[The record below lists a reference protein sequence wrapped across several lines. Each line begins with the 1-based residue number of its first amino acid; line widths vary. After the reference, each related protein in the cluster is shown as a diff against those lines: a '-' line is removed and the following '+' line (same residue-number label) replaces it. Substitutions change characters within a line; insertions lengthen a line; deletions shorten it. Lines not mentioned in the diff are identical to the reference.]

1 MKRISLLLALL
12 FVLVGVSGWA
22 ADDESAL
29 EADPF
34 AEPEVAAIAD
44 PLEPVNRG
52 MFWIN
57 DKLYIYLFKPVARG
71 LRIFPEPVRVSL
83 SNVFSNLGTPARAAN
98 NLFQF
103 KLTDTG
109 GELARFLVNS
119 TFGLGGLFD
128 PASDWGLAK
137 KDEDLGQTLG
147 HYGLGHGCYLVL
159 PVLGSTSLRDGVGRI
174 GDYFLDPIPPAL
186 KQEEILALRA
196 LDSENELSL
205 DKDTYE
211 DIRENELDPY
221 LFVRDAYN
229 QHRAAKVRE

>member
-57 DKLYIYLFKPVARG
+57 DKLYLYLFKPVARG

-83 SNVFSNLGTPARAAN
+83 SNVFSNAWTYPVSTADATDRVNLTGLTASLIVPILFFFARSII
-98 NLFQF
+98 
-103 KLTDTG
+103 TG
-109 GELARFLVNS
+109 RGAPVAD
-119 TFGLGGLFD
+119 GGRR
-128 PASDWGLAK
+128 PSPW
-137 KDEDLGQTLG
+137 
-147 HYGLGHGCYLVL
+147 
-159 PVLGSTSLRDGVGRI
+159 
-174 GDYFLDPIPPAL
+174 
-186 KQEEILALRA
+186 
-196 LDSENELSL
+196 
-205 DKDTYE
+205 
-211 DIRENELDPY
+211 
-221 LFVRDAYN
+221 
-229 QHRAAKVRE
+229 